1 MNKIDVS
8 SNVITDE
15 HLVVLLGLLN
25 RRSYREIAQ
34 EIGKSAGYIQIRVSD
49 LERMGYILP
58 NLTKKARSRVISSN
72 GHALLKKNN
81 MGWVNDDLHTS

>member
-1 MNKIDVS
+1 MEKIDIS

-25 RRSYREIAQ
+25 RRSYREIAD
-34 EIGKSAGYIQIRVSD
+34 EIGKSAGYVQIRVTD
-49 LERMGYILP
+49 LERMGHILP
-58 NLTKKARSRVISSN
+58 NDTKKARSRTISSK

-81 MGWVNDDLHTS
+81 LGWVNNDLHHD